1 MGQEE
6 TRQNNELEKFIGV
19 ANEIIRNQIYYDEKI
34 NPERIFYINEDLRH
48 EDDQV

>member
-1 MGQEE
+1 VDKNQ
-6 TRQNNELEKFIGV
+6 ELERFMTL